1 MGQKKKQP
9 KSDVLFE
16 LSRMMVP
23 RDLLAFFDIVEVKEL
38 HSEWQVTLH
47 EKDHLIPE
55 KLSCAKDV
63 VLDGFCNPLTVL
75 SHGFST
81 KPVYL
86 VIKRRRWKLSGQDE
100 HFSNQYV
107 VSEDSAKVAP
117 DMAGF
122 LKI

>member
-1 MGQKKKQP
+1 M
-9 KSDVLFE
+9 L
-16 LSRMMVP
+16 VP
-23 RDLLAFFDIVEVKEL
+23 RDLLSFFDIVEVKEL
-38 HSEWQVTLH
+38 HNEWQISLH
-47 EKDHLIPE
+47 EKQELIPE
-55 KLSCAKDV
+55 KLSSEKDV

-86 VIKRRRWKLSGQDE
+86 VIKRRRWKRSGSDD

-107 VSEDSAKVAP
+107 VTEDSAKVAP